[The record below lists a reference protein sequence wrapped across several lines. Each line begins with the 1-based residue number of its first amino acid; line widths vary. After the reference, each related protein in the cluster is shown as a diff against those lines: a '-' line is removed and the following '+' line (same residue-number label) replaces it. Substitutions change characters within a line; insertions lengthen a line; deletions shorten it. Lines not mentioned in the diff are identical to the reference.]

1 MKFKFIFKNEDE
13 WKELKNIVKAE
24 SIKAFPPEMIYR
36 FCENYASRNG
46 PAVYLEVDNFV
57 YFNDIETSK
66 EKMYKMENR
75 YMTDFISEVKE
86 NLSFVPTIEVE

>member
-24 SIKAFPPEMIYR
+24 VVKAFPPEAIYR

-46 PAVYLEVDNFV
+46 PAVYLEVDNYV

>member
-13 WKELKNIVKAE
+13 WKELKNIVKVE
-24 SIKAFPPEMIYR
+24 TEKAFPPEAIYR
-36 FCENYASRNG
+36 FCENYGSYNG
-46 PAVYLEVDNFV
+46 PAIYLEVDNIA
-57 YFNDIETSK
+57 YFENIETSK

-75 YMTDFISEVKE
+75 YMTDFVSEVKE

>member
-13 WKELKNIVKAE
+13 WKELKNIVKVEAL
-24 SIKAFPPEMIYR
+24 KAFPPEMIYC

-75 YMTDFISEVKE
+75 YMTDFLSEVKE

>member
-1 MKFKFIFKNEDE
+1 MKFKFIFKNEYE

-24 SIKAFPPEMIYR
+24 AIKAFPPEMIYC

-46 PAVYLEVDNFV
+46 PAVYLEVDNYV

>member
-24 SIKAFPPEMIYR
+24 AIKTFPPEAIYR

>member
-1 MKFKFIFKNEDE
+1 MKFKFIFKNEYE
-13 WKELKNIVKAE
+13 WNELKNIVKAE
-24 SIKAFPPEMIYR
+24 AIKAFPPEMIYC

-46 PAVYLEVDNFV
+46 PAVYLEVDNFA
-57 YFNDIETSK
+57 YFTDIETSK

>member
-13 WKELKNIVKAE
+13 WKELKNIVKVEAV
-24 SIKAFPPEMIYR
+24 KAFPPEAIYL